1 MEYARG
7 EDGLPLLDPATGE
20 PIKTKQPT
28 AREKRLAQL
37 WKGLRVDARHAAAAS
52 RDLCLTLQ
60 NKHLGA
66 AAAEDLGT
74 RAPPKDVLEQL
85 TLAGRRSV
93 ALRALLAE
101 LPFMDDV
108 SDTVGGGV
116 HGNGGSGGDANN
128 ALLSSSL
135 KQVSQEDLLRELGS
149 RMGAGSEDPSLAVE
163 RLAVAAGYTKR
174 GSATDVYSGS
184 MASRAPGTDK
194 DVRFSLRCEGLSSAG
209 FGAEQQQALEKLLAK
224 GYGLKGSGASS
235 KSGSGDVKVSVV
247 GFSTGG
253 AFAGASSGGFQSG
266 EDSEESCVVV
276 DCRAVGF
283 KTATAAG
290 KFIAAARAAP
300 VPMGSERAFGRVTFE
315 KPPSLC
321 SGGDGD
327 FGGGSSGGGGVPTA
341 PTVAAATAGDGEAK
355 LLVVPPTLANQA
367 NAYDPTVLEIEVI
380 SNPGRLRGSAPV
392 GEPVVV
398 RGLANGTK

>member
-1 MEYARG
+1 VEYARG
-7 EDGLPLLDPATGE
+7 EDGLPLLDPTTGE
-20 PIKTKQPT
+20 YIKVKQPT

-74 RAPPKDVLEQL
+74 RSPPKDVLEQL
-85 TLAGRRSV
+85 TLAGKRSV

-101 LPFMDDV
+101 LPFMDETRDNL
-108 SDTVGGGV
+108 G
-116 HGNGGSGGDANN
+116 GGSGDAN

-174 GSATDVYSGS
+174 GSATEVYSGS
-184 MASRAPGTDK
+184 AASRAPGTDK

-209 FGAEQQQALEKLLAK
+209 FGTEQQQALEKLLAK
-224 GYGLKGSGASS
+224 GYGFKGSGVSS
-235 KSGSGDVKVSVV
+235 KSSAGEVKVSVV
-247 GFSTGG
+247 GFITGG
-253 AFAGASSGGFQSG
+253 AFAGASSGGFSSG
-266 EDSEESCVVV
+266 DGNEASSCVVV

-283 KTATAAG
+283 KSATAAG
-290 KFIAAARAAP
+290 KFIAGARGAP

-321 SGGDGD
+321 SGGDGTDGD
-327 FGGGSSGGGGVPTA
+327 FGGSGGGSVVPSA

-355 LLVVPPTLANQA
+355 VLVVPPVLLGQA
-367 NAYDPTVLEIEVI
+367 NAYDPTVLEIEVV

>member
-66 AAAEDLGT
+66 AAAKDLGT

-108 SDTVGGGV
+108 SDTVGGG
-116 HGNGGSGGDANN
+116 DANSAAN
-128 ALLSSSL
+128 ALL

-163 RLAVAAGYTKR
+163 RLAVAAGYSKR

-209 FGAEQQQALEKLLAK
+209 FGTEQQQALEKLLAK

-321 SGGDGD
+321 SGGDGTDGD
-327 FGGGSSGGGGVPTA
+327 FGGGSSGGVPTA

-355 LLVVPPTLANQA
+355 VLVVPPTLANQA